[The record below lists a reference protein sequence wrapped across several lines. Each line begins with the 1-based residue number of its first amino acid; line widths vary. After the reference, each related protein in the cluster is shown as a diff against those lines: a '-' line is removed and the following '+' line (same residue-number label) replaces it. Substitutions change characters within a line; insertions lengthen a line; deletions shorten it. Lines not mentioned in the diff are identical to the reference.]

1 MEYSTYNKCSLQM
14 VKESNISNTSL
25 ACNHLVLLVCL
36 FSSSLHKNICDH
48 DDIREVLETGVDL
61 KACTAWVANNSGI
74 TPMALGNRCFGI
86 VVQLQLGYIFFPLMT
101 RLRREASWEHTLDLS
116 PIFHLNDRPSPGAE
130 KV

>member
-1 MEYSTYNKCSLQM
+1 MEYSIYSKCSLQM
-14 VKESNISNTSL
+14 VKESHIGNTSL
-25 ACNHLVLLVCL
+25 ACNYLVLLVCL

-61 KACTAWVANNSGI
+61 KTCTAWVANNSSI

-86 VVQLQLGYIFFPLMT
+86 VVQLQLGYIYFPSMT
-101 RLRREASWEHTLDLS
+101 RLRREASREHTLDLS
-116 PIFHLNDRPSPGAE
+116 LIFHLNDRPSPGAV